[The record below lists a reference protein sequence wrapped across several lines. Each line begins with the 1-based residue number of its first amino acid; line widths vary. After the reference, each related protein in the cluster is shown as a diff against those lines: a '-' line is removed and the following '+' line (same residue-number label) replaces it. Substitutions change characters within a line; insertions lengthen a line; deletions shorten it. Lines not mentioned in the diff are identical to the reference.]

1 MAVTGRQAAEGRG
14 RESPQRG
21 VTLIEVIFALL
32 LLSFGLLA
40 IAPLFAGSVKTDAS
54 SNQLGGSNTLAR
66 EKLEELIGYPAT
78 DPRLGVPTGD
88 NAAAGTGITTT
99 GSGSVVGYNSSC
111 NNDLPAWYNPATGST
126 SAALLSPGT
135 GWYRYPYQRT
145 YTVEQFG
152 SDLTTRVS
160 SPAAGLPD
168 TYAVKKI
175 TVTVKATIGPF
186 PGLRRTQQSVIVRY
200 RSVG

>member
-1 MAVTGRQAAEGRG
+1 MTGRQAAGGR
-14 RESPQRG
+14 RQARPQRG

-40 IAPLFAGSVKTDAS
+40 VAPLFAGSVKTDAS

-66 EKLEELIGYPAT
+66 EKLEELIGYPTT
-78 DPRLGVPTGD
+78 DARLAVPPGD
-88 NAAAGTGITTT
+88 NAAAAAGITTT
-99 GSGSVVGYNSSC
+99 GSGSVVGHNSNC
-111 NNDLPAWYNPATGST
+111 DNDLPKWYNPATGAT
-126 SAALLSPGT
+126 SAAPLSPGK

-145 YTVEQFG
+145 YTIEQFG
-152 SDLTTRVS
+152 PDLTTRIP

-168 TYAVKKI
+168 AYAVKKI
-175 TVTVKATIGPF
+175 TVTVRATMGPF

-200 RSVG
+200 RGAA